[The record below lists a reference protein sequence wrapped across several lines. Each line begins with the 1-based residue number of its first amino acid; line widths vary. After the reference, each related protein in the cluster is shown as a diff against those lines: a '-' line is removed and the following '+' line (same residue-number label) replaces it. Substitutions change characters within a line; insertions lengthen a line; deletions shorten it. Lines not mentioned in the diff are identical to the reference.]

1 MRILQNGEAE
11 QARTFQAARI
21 YGDPEKDL
29 AFLSFGGG
37 DLGKRFCRSGSVA
50 PFSLVESIDPLRL
63 TGEPVLVAGFPML
76 EGEQPKD
83 KPILRRGI
91 VASAEL
97 EWREG
102 PMLLLDL
109 TGVPGF
115 SGSPV
120 IRVRDGVVVGV
131 VYGPGR
137 TRRQYDL
144 EWATPITRE
153 DYARIRSQNHE

>member
-1 MRILQNGEAE
+1 MQSGFHPLFAMRRARDRTGNGLAKV
-11 QARTFQAARI
+11 ADRLM
-21 YGDPEKDL
+21 PDL
-29 AFLSFGGG
+29 TT
-37 DLGKRFCRSGSVA
+37 DRMMR
-50 PFSLVESIDPLRL
+50 ESIDPLRL

-115 SGSPV
+115 TICMTTSAMRNS
-120 IRVRDGVVVGV
+120 
-131 VYGPGR
+131 
-137 TRRQYDL
+137 
-144 EWATPITRE
+144 A
-153 DYARIRSQNHE
+153 